1 MSSTRPV
8 FVQYFE
14 IVLKTLCSSNRINGD
29 MQWNT
34 TYIPKTDQPSF
45 SQIEDFRSIAVLNVQ
60 EKLSCSLIS
69 KRLEKHIIANNKFIN
84 TSVHNGCM
92 GKAAGSW
99 EHMSKVWGAL
109 KESQFLARIIDG
121 SLSDRKSISELEKKL
136 LSGLKLIERS
146 LFKGVQKIL
155 TLQHLLVPRIQGPLI
170 IYEISISAA
179 TNLEKKTST
188 YIRKWLGL
196 HSSTTNISLY
206 SCSPCPL
213 PVKKLTAVLKSS

>member
-69 KRLEKHIIANNKFIN
+69 KRLEKHIIANIN
-84 TSVHNGCM
+84 SLTHLFTMDV
-92 GKAAGSW
+92 W
-99 EHMSKVWGAL
+99 EK
-109 KESQFLARIIDG
+109 
-121 SLSDRKSISELEKKL
+121 
-136 LSGLKLIERS
+136 
-146 LFKGVQKIL
+146 
-155 TLQHLLVPRIQGPLI
+155 LLVPG
-170 IYEISISAA
+170 
-179 TNLEKKTST
+179 
-188 YIRKWLGL
+188 
-196 HSSTTNISLY
+196 NICLRSGEL
-206 SCSPCPL
+206 
-213 PVKKLTAVLKSS
+213 